1 MAIHSTPADTS
12 LLRVL
17 ATPQTLPI
25 GPGAGYGGLA
35 ERKRGTVAITKYMG
49 TETEYGITVVGRP
62 DFNPVLASSMVVNA
76 YAADGRPRAR
86 WDYEEENPLRD
97 ARGFTQPGAHE
108 PPPEDDIGLANS
120 ILSNGA
126 RFYVD
131 HAHPEYSSPE
141 CSNPRDTVIWD
152 KAGERILEAAAAR
165 AAELVPGSSADSP
178 GRIVITKNNTD
189 GKGAAY
195 GMHENYIVDR
205 AVPFGEVVRHITP
218 FFVSRQIMV
227 GAGRVGNEFDLDDV
241 PFQITQRADF
251 FEVEVGLETTLKR
264 PIVNTRDEPHADPD
278 RFRRLHVIIGDA
290 NMSELCTYLK
300 LGSTALVLT
309 MVEDGFLPDAP
320 ALSQPVKSLH
330 AVSHDLTCVRP
341 VALKD
346 GRNVT
351 PIELQ
356 WHYFEHA
363 KKYAEE
369 RQGPDWAPD
378 VLSLWERILTAIEDD
393 PMTLDGVVDW
403 VTKYRLLER
412 YVTRDGLAWSDDK
425 LKLIDVQY
433 HDVRQDKGLYNRLVA
448 TGRVERLVTEDE
460 VLSAVKVPPPD
471 TRAYFRGRC
480 LEKYR
485 DSVAAAGW
493 DSIIFDVGR
502 ETLQRVPMMDPGRG
516 GKAMTEALID
526 RCDTA
531 AELLEA
537 LQS

>member
-1 MAIHSTPADTS
+1 M
-12 LLRVL
+12 
-17 ATPQTLPI
+17 
-25 GPGAGYGGLA
+25 
-35 ERKRGTVAITKYMG
+35 AITKYMG

-97 ARGFTQPGAHE
+97 ARGFTQGGGMQEA
-108 PPPEDDIGLANS
+108 PPDDDIGLANS

-141 CSNPRDTVIWD
+141 CSNPRDMVVWD
-152 KAGERILEAAAAR
+152 KAGERILEIAAAR
-165 AAELVPGSSADSP
+165 AAELVPATTAERP

-205 AVPFGEVVRHITP
+205 SVPFGEIVRHITP
-218 FFVSRQIMV
+218 FFVSRQVMV
-227 GAGRVGNEFDLDDV
+227 GAGRVGNEFNLDDV
-241 PFQITQRADF
+241 PYQITQRADF

-290 NMSELCTYLK
+290 NMSEVCTFLK

-309 MVEDGFLPDAP
+309 MIEDGFLPDAP
-320 ALSQPVKSLH
+320 ALAQPVKSLH
-330 AVSHDLTCVRP
+330 AVSHDLTCAQP
-341 VALKD
+341 VLLKD
-346 GRNVT
+346 GRTVT
-351 PIELQ
+351 PVELQ
-356 WHYFEHA
+356 WQYFQHA
-363 KKYAEE
+363 KKYAEDTG
-369 RQGPDWAPD
+369 GPDWAPD
-378 VLSLWERILTAIEDD
+378 VLAVWERVLSALEDD

-403 VTKYRLLER
+403 VTKYRLLLR
-412 YVTRDGLAWSDDK
+412 YVQRDGLSWDDDK

-433 HDVRQDKGLYNRLVA
+433 HDVRQDKGLYNKLA
-448 TGRVERLVTEDE
+448 ASGRIERLVSEDE
-460 VLSAVKVPPPD
+460 VRAAIRNPPTD

-480 LEKYR
+480 LDKYR

-526 RCDTA
+526 RCATA
-531 AELLEA
+531 AELLDA
-537 LQS
+537 LQGS